1 VTDLS
6 EIDLPGPDRAA
17 RSVVADRATQVL
29 RPPGALATLDELAV
43 WLAGWQ
49 RTDQPAVARPGLA
62 VFVGSHGVCDEG
74 VSAYPSEINAAMA
87 TALREGVATA
97 AVMARHLGART
108 EVVDVGIDRPTA
120 NLAVADAMSPDRFAE
135 AWSVGAATTDLLI
148 DDGCDLLVFGEM
160 GIGNTTAAA
169 AVAAGLF
176 GGDARNWCGRGAG
189 VDDQGL
195 LRKVDV
201 VERGVARLGPDPA
214 PMDVLR
220 CVGGTELVAIAAAVW
235 RARRRSVPVLLDGYI
250 TTAAAASLAC
260 IRSDA
265 LDHCRAAHRSAEQA
279 HGALLER
286 LGLDPILDLG
296 LRLGEGSGALVA
308 VPIVALAAASVVEVA
323 TFSEWGLD

>member
-6 EIDLPGPDRAA
+6 EIEIPGPDRSAA
-17 RSVVADRATQVL
+17 AAVTARATQVL

-43 WLAGWQ
+43 WLAAWQ
-49 RTDQPAVARPGLA
+49 RTDRPAVTRPGIA
-62 VFVGSHGVCDEG
+62 VFAGSHGVCDEG
-74 VSAYPSEINAAMA
+74 VSAYPSSINESMVR
-87 TALREGVATA
+87 ALREGVATA
-97 AVMARHLGART
+97 SVMARHLEAQL
-108 EVVDVGIDRPTA
+108 EVVDVGVDHPTA
-120 NLAVADAMSPDRFAE
+120 NFALTDAMDAERFAE
-135 AWSVGAATTDLLI
+135 AWSTGAATTDTLI

-201 VERGVARLGPDPA
+201 VERGVARLGPSPR

-220 CVGGTELVAIAAAVW
+220 CVGGTELVAIAAGVW

-250 TTAAAASLAC
+250 ATAAAAPLAC
-260 IRSDA
+260 VRADA
-265 LDHCRAAHRSAEQA
+265 LDHCRAAHRSSEQA
-279 HGALLER
+279 HGVLLER
-286 LGLDPILDLG
+286 LGLEPILDLG

-308 VPIVALAAASVVEVA
+308 VPIVRLAAASVVEVA
-323 TFSEWGLD
+323 TFSEWGLA

>member
-1 VTDLS
+1 MTELS
-6 EIDLPGPDRAA
+6 EIDLPGADRVARAA
-17 RSVVADRATQVL
+17 VAERATQVL

-49 RTDQPAVARPGLA
+49 RTAQPAVIQPGLG

-74 VSAYPSEINAAMA
+74 VSAYPSEINGAMA
-87 TALREGVATA
+87 TALREGVGTA

-120 NLAVADAMSPDRFAE
+120 NLAVADAMGPDRFAE

-148 DDGCDLLVFGEM
+148 DEGCDLLVFGEM

-176 GGDARNWCGRGAG
+176 GGDARIWCGRGAG

-195 LRKVDV
+195 LRKIDV
-201 VERGVARLGPDPA
+201 VERGVARLGPDPS

-250 TTAAAASLAC
+250 ATAAVAPLAC
-260 IRSDA
+260 IRADA

-286 LGLDPILDLG
+286 LGLEPILDLG